1 VSWQS
6 NAQALISLLA
16 ALAPAL
22 VGLHAWRRRGA
33 PGALTLATLAWLLA
47 LWALLYAAELTAGSA
62 RAADLL
68 HAIRAVVMLGVTPL
82 WLIFVLQYT
91 GRDSW
96 LTIPFRALLFAVPL
110 ATLALVA
117 TNEDH
122 GLMWTSEGVRQK
134 GPLLLANFIPGAWFW
149 VDFAFGASLVVAGAA
164 LLVPMLVNSQRL
176 YARQS
181 LDILIGVAGPWAA
194 YAAYILGLDL
204 GIGSLPGLDP
214 TVVTFLPAGLV
225 LLWGI
230 YRHKL
235 LDISPV
241 ARDVVV
247 EGMSDGTLV
256 LDGRYRILDLNPS
269 AARILGC
276 KSSEVVGQSFR
287 EVMSVRAGTAPLTGG
302 RGAALLRRYEEEGQ
316 AHEEISL
323 GGEGGDTRH
332 YDLSLSALY
341 DGRGR
346 RTGHLA
352 VLHEAT
358 ERKLA
363 VERLDRM
370 AHYDTL
376 TGLPN
381 RALFYERL
389 SQEVARARRMSPG
402 ANMLALMFLD
412 LDRFKIINDTL
423 GHDVG
428 DVLLR
433 EVAGRIRD
441 SVREYDVVSR
451 LAGDEFTVI
460 LTEIESARAAA
471 DVAARIIESISEPY
485 LIEGNELLIT
495 TSVGICFHPNDG
507 HDPAT
512 LVRNADA
519 AMYRAKASGKN
530 RYEVFAE
537 DVPQNPIKNLELENE
552 LGRAIENDEFV
563 LYYQPEIQIAT
574 SRMVGAEAL
583 IRWDSP
589 ERGLV
594 LPKDFIPLAEE
605 TGHIF
610 AIERWVLREACR
622 QMRSWQER
630 YPIGTPL
637 TIGVNLSSR
646 HFMHPNVTGVV
657 GHVLEETGLPP
668 ESLVLEIKES
678 VLHEDPMS
686 AIATLGALKKLG
698 VTLAVD
704 NFGAGFS
711 SLQQLKRFPLDVL
724 KIDTSFIRSFHEKE
738 DRELVSAV
746 INLAHALKLE
756 VVAPGVETPRQ
767 LMQLKEMGCET
778 AQGHYFAEGLSHR
791 AAAAFLVADLYSRTV
806 PISKAS
812 AASRIRD
819 ARSSR

>member
-1 VSWQS
+1 VSWQP
-6 NAQALISLLA
+6 NANALISFLA

-22 VGLHAWRRRGA
+22 VGLYAWRRRGK
-33 PGALTLATLAWLLA
+33 PGALSLAALAWLFA
-47 LWALLYAAELTAGSA
+47 LWALVYAAELSAGSA
-62 RAADLL
+62 RAVDFL
-68 HAIRAVVMLGVTPL
+68 HAIRAVVMLGVAPV
-82 WLIFVLQYT
+82 WLVFVLQYT
-91 GRDSW
+91 GRESW
-96 LTIPFRALLFAVPL
+96 LKTSFGALLFAVPL
-110 ATLALVA
+110 ATLALIA

-122 GLMWTSEGVRQK
+122 GLMWTSEGVRRQ
-134 GPLLLANFIPGAWFW
+134 GPLLLADFTPGTWFW
-149 VDFAFGASLVVAGAA
+149 VDFAYSASLVFAGSA
-164 LLVPMLVNSQRL
+164 LLVLMLVNSQRL
-176 YARQS
+176 YAKQS
-181 LDILIGVAGPWAA
+181 LDLLLGVAGPWAA
-194 YAAYILGLDL
+194 YAAYTLGLDS
-204 GIGSLPGLDP
+204 GIGILPGLDP

-225 LLWGI
+225 LLWGV
-230 YRHKL
+230 YRHRL

-241 ARDVVV
+241 AHDAVV

-256 LDGRYRILDLNPS
+256 LDLRSRIVDLNPS

-276 KSSEVVGQSFR
+276 KPSEVVGHSFR
-287 EVMSVRAGTAPLTGG
+287 EVMNVRANAAPLEGG
-302 RGAALLRRYEEEGQ
+302 RASALLSRYEEAGR
-316 AHEEISL
+316 AHEEIRL
-323 GGEGGDTRH
+323 GEGKDALH
-332 YDLSLSALY
+332 YDLALSALY
-341 DGRGR
+341 DGRGK
-346 RTGHLA
+346 RTGHLV

-358 ERKLA
+358 EHKLA

-370 AHYDTL
+370 AHYDML

-389 SQEVARARRMSPG
+389 SQEVARARRISPG
-402 ANMLALMFLD
+402 GSMLALMFLD

-428 DVLLR
+428 DRLLQ
-433 EVAGRIRD
+433 ETAGRIKD

-460 LTEIESARAAA
+460 LPEIESALDVT
-471 DVAARIIESISEPY
+471 DVASRIIETISEPY
-485 LIEGNELLIT
+485 LLDGNELLIT
-495 TSVGICFHPNDG
+495 TSVGICLHPNDG

-512 LVRNADA
+512 LVKNADA

-537 DVPQNPIKNLELENE
+537 DVLQNPTKHFELEIE
-552 LGRAIENDEFV
+552 LERAIENDEFV
-563 LYYQPEIQIAT
+563 LYYQPEIQIST

-583 IRWDSP
+583 IRWHHP

-630 YPIGTPL
+630 YPTGTPL
-637 TIGVNLSSR
+637 GMSVNLSSR

-657 GHVLEETGLPP
+657 ACILEETELPP

-686 AIATLGALKKLG
+686 AIVTLGALKKLG

-704 NFGAGFS
+704 NFGVGS
-711 SLQQLKRFPLDVL
+711 SSIQQLKRFPLDIL
-724 KIDTSFIRSFHEKE
+724 KIDPSFIRSFHEKQE

-746 INLAHALKLE
+746 INLAHALKLK
-756 VVAPGVETPRQ
+756 VIAPGVENPRQ

-778 AQGHYFAEGLSHR
+778 TQGHYFAEGLSDR
-791 AAAAFLVADLYSRTV
+791 AAAAFLVADLYY
-806 PISKAS
+806 
-812 AASRIRD
+812 
-819 ARSSR
+819 